1 MRFLNAD
8 FSSFEKAYKTFFFA
22 YGFELLREYIPYKE
36 LETSYTSEKNDW
48 YYEKIFEVSSYEL
61 YEIQENF
68 KKCINQIY
76 NLGWENELENYSAN
90 SKFIAN
96 IIKRKSEV

>member
-36 LETSYTSEKNDW
+36 LETSYTSEKND
-48 YYEKIFEVSSYEL
+48 
-61 YEIQENF
+61 
-68 KKCINQIY
+68 
-76 NLGWENELENYSAN
+76 
-90 SKFIAN
+90 
-96 IIKRKSEV
+96 